1 MIRIK
6 ALASLVDKDS
16 RLVDIGTDHAL
27 LPIYLYENEITK
39 NVTGS
44 DISSNALEFAKNN
57 LKKHNLSDKIK
68 LIVSD
73 GFTNLNDEYD
83 TAVISGM
90 GTDTIKKILDRENL
104 PKKLIISSHKNVD
117 KLRLFMN
124 KKGYKIIKEITLK
137 DNDIYY
143 DMIKYEKGI
152 EILSNYD
159 ILVGKSNDTEYKLY
173 ILDKYKKIY
182 KKSKND
188 KYLEYINII
197 ERKQDWEKN

>member
-39 NVTGS
+39 KVTGS

-152 EILSNYD
+152 ETLSNYD
-159 ILVGKSNDTEYKLY
+159 ILVGKSNDIEYKLY
-173 ILDKYKKIY
+173 ILDKYKRIY

-188 KYLEYINII
+188 KFLEYINII
-197 ERKQDWEKN
+197 ERKQD

>member
-27 LPIYLYENEITK
+27 LPIYLYEDEITK
-39 NVTGS
+39 KVTGS

-152 EILSNYD
+152 ETLSNYD
-159 ILVGKSNDTEYKLY
+159 ILVGKSNDIEYKLY
-173 ILDKYKKIY
+173 ILDKYKRIY

-197 ERKQDWEKN
+197 ERKQD

>member
-39 NVTGS
+39 KVTGS

-152 EILSNYD
+152 ETLSNYD
-159 ILVGKSNDTEYKLY
+159 ILVGKSNDTEYKMY
-173 ILDKYKKIY
+173 ILDKYKRIY

-197 ERKQDWEKN
+197 ERKQD

>member
-16 RLVDIGTDHAL
+16 GLVDIGTDHAL

-39 NVTGS
+39 KVTGS

-137 DNDIYY
+137 DSDIYY

-152 EILSNYD
+152 ETLSNYD

-173 ILDKYKKIY
+173 ILDKYKRIY

-197 ERKQDWEKN
+197 ERKQD

>member
-6 ALASLVDKDS
+6 TLANLVDKDS
-16 RLVDIGTDHAL
+16 KLVDIGTDHAL

-44 DISSNALEFAKNN
+44 DISNNALEFAKTN
-57 LKKHNLSDKIK
+57 LKKHNLIDKIK
-68 LIVSD
+68 LVVSD
-73 GFTNLNDEYD
+73 GFNNLDDEYD

-90 GTDTIKKILDRENL
+90 GTDTIKKILDKNNL

-117 KLRLFMN
+117 ELRLFMN

-137 DNDIYY
+137 DNGIYY
-143 DMIKYEKGI
+143 DMIKYEKGR
-152 EILSNYD
+152 ENLSNHD
-159 ILVGKSNDTEYKLY
+159 ILVGKSNDTEYKEYL
-173 ILDKYKKIY
+173 LNKYKNIY
-182 KKSKND
+182 AKSKND

-197 ERKQDWEKN
+197 ERKQD

>member
-39 NVTGS
+39 KVTGS

-124 KKGYKIIKEITLK
+124 KKGHKIIKEITLK

-152 EILSNYD
+152 ETLSNYD

-197 ERKQDWEKN
+197 ERKQD

>member
-16 RLVDIGTDHAL
+16 KLIDIGTDHAL

-44 DISSNALEFAKNN
+44 DISSNALEFAKVN
-57 LKKHNLSDKIK
+57 LEKHKLSDKIK

-73 GFTNLNDEYD
+73 GFDNLDDEYD

-124 KKGYKIIKEITLK
+124 KKGYKITKEIVIK
-137 DNDIYY
+137 DNNIYY
-143 DMIKYEKGI
+143 DIIKYEKGK

-159 ILVGKSNDTEYKLY
+159 ILVGKSNDSEYKLY
-173 ILDKYKKIY
+173 VLDKYKKIY
-182 KKSKND
+182 AKSKNN

-197 ERKQDWEKN
+197 ERKQD

>member
-16 RLVDIGTDHAL
+16 KLIDIGTDHAL

-44 DISSNALEFAKNN
+44 DISSNALEFAKVN
-57 LKKHNLSDKIK
+57 LEKHKLSDKIK

-73 GFTNLNDEYD
+73 GFDNLDDEYD

-124 KKGYKIIKEITLK
+124 KKGYKITKEIIIK
-137 DNDIYY
+137 DNNIYY
-143 DMIKYEKGI
+143 DIIKYEKGK

-159 ILVGKSNDTEYKLY
+159 ILVGKSNDSEYKLY
-173 ILDKYKKIY
+173 VLDKYKKIY
-182 KKSKND
+182 AKSKNN

-197 ERKQDWEKN
+197 ERKQD

>member
-39 NVTGS
+39 KVTGS

-83 TAVISGM
+83 TAVISGV

-152 EILSNYD
+152 ETLSNYD

-173 ILDKYKKIY
+173 ILDKYKRIY

-197 ERKQDWEKN
+197 ERKQD

>member
-16 RLVDIGTDHAL
+16 KLIDIGTDHAL
-27 LPIYLYENEITK
+27 LPIYLYENKITK

-44 DISSNALEFAKNN
+44 DISSNALEFAKVN
-57 LKKHNLSDKIK
+57 LEKHKLSDKIK

-73 GFTNLNDEYD
+73 GFDNLDDEYD

-124 KKGYKIIKEITLK
+124 KKGYKITKEIVIK
-137 DNDIYY
+137 DNNIYY
-143 DMIKYEKGI
+143 DIIKYEKGK

-159 ILVGKSNDTEYKLY
+159 ILVGKSNDSEYKLY
-173 ILDKYKKIY
+173 VLDKYKKIY
-182 KKSKND
+182 AESKNN

-197 ERKQDWEKN
+197 ERKQD

>member
-16 RLVDIGTDHAL
+16 KLIDIGTDHAL
-27 LPIYLYENEITK
+27 LPIYLYENKITK

-44 DISSNALEFAKNN
+44 DISSNALEFAKVN
-57 LKKHNLSDKIK
+57 LEKHKLSDKIK

-73 GFTNLNDEYD
+73 GFDNLDDEYD

-124 KKGYKIIKEITLK
+124 KKGYKITKEIIIK
-137 DNDIYY
+137 DNNIYY
-143 DMIKYEKGI
+143 DIIKYEKGK

-159 ILVGKSNDTEYKLY
+159 ILVGKSNDSEYKLY
-173 ILDKYKKIY
+173 VLDKYKKIY
-182 KKSKND
+182 AKSKNN
-188 KYLEYINII
+188 KYLEYMNII
-197 ERKQDWEKN
+197 ERKQD

>member
-39 NVTGS
+39 KVTGS

-68 LIVSD
+68 LIVSA

-152 EILSNYD
+152 ETLSNYD

-197 ERKQDWEKN
+197 ERKQD

>member
-6 ALASLVDKDS
+6 TLANLVDKDS
-16 RLVDIGTDHAL
+16 KLVDIGTDHAL

-39 NVTGS
+39 KVTGS

-152 EILSNYD
+152 ETLSNYD

-173 ILDKYKKIY
+173 ILDKYKRIY

-197 ERKQDWEKN
+197 ERKQD

>member
-39 NVTGS
+39 KVTGS

-83 TAVISGM
+83 TTVISGM

-152 EILSNYD
+152 ETLSNYD

-173 ILDKYKKIY
+173 ILDKYKRIY

-197 ERKQDWEKN
+197 ERKQD

>member
-6 ALASLVDKDS
+6 TLANLVDKDS
-16 RLVDIGTDHAL
+16 KLVDIGTDHAL

-44 DISSNALEFAKNN
+44 DISNNALEFAKTN
-57 LKKHNLSDKIK
+57 LKKHNLIDKIK
-68 LIVSD
+68 LVVSD
-73 GFTNLNDEYD
+73 GFNNLDDEYD

-90 GTDTIKKILDRENL
+90 GTDTIKKILDRNNL

-117 KLRLFMN
+117 ELRLFMN

-137 DNDIYY
+137 DNGIYY
-143 DMIKYEKGI
+143 DMIKYEKGR
-152 EILSNYD
+152 EPLSNYD
-159 ILVGKSNDTEYKLY
+159 ILVGKSNDTEYKEYL
-173 ILDKYKKIY
+173 LNKYKNIY
-182 KKSKND
+182 AKSKND

-197 ERKQDWEKN
+197 ERKQD

>member
-16 RLVDIGTDHAL
+16 ILVDIGTDHAL

-39 NVTGS
+39 KVTGS

-152 EILSNYD
+152 ETLSNYD

-173 ILDKYKKIY
+173 ILDKYKRIY

-197 ERKQDWEKN
+197 ERKQD

>member
-6 ALASLVDKDS
+6 ALASLVDKDN

-39 NVTGS
+39 KVTGS

-152 EILSNYD
+152 ETLSNYD

-173 ILDKYKKIY
+173 ILDKYKRIY

-197 ERKQDWEKN
+197 ERKQD

>member
-16 RLVDIGTDHAL
+16 GLVDIGTDHAL

-39 NVTGS
+39 KVTGS

-152 EILSNYD
+152 ETLSNYD

-173 ILDKYKKIY
+173 ILDKYKRIY
-182 KKSKND
+182 IKSKND

-197 ERKQDWEKN
+197 ERKQD

>member
-39 NVTGS
+39 KVTGS

-57 LKKHNLSDKIK
+57 LQKHNLSDKIK

-152 EILSNYD
+152 ETLSNYD

-173 ILDKYKKIY
+173 ILDKYKRIY

-197 ERKQDWEKN
+197 ERKQD

>member
-39 NVTGS
+39 KVTGS
-44 DISSNALEFAKNN
+44 DISNNALEFAKNN

-152 EILSNYD
+152 ETLSNYD

-173 ILDKYKKIY
+173 ILDKYKRIY

-197 ERKQDWEKN
+197 ERKQD

>member
-16 RLVDIGTDHAL
+16 RLIDIGTDHAL

-39 NVTGS
+39 KVTGS

-152 EILSNYD
+152 ETLSNYD

-173 ILDKYKKIY
+173 ILDKYKRIY
-182 KKSKND
+182 IKSKND

-197 ERKQDWEKN
+197 ERKQD

>member
-16 RLVDIGTDHAL
+16 KLIDIGTDHAL
-27 LPIYLYENEITK
+27 LPIYLYENKITK

-44 DISSNALEFAKNN
+44 DISSNALEFAKVN
-57 LKKHNLSDKIK
+57 LEKHKLSDNIK

-73 GFTNLNDEYD
+73 GFDNLDDEYD

-124 KKGYKIIKEITLK
+124 KKGYKITKEIIIK
-137 DNDIYY
+137 DNNIYY
-143 DMIKYEKGI
+143 DIIKYEKGK
-152 EILSNYD
+152 EILNNYD
-159 ILVGKSNDTEYKLY
+159 ILVGKSNDSEYKLY
-173 ILDKYKKIY
+173 VLDKYKKIY
-182 KKSKND
+182 AKSKNN

-197 ERKQDWEKN
+197 ERKQD

>member
-16 RLVDIGTDHAL
+16 GLVDIGTDHAL

-39 NVTGS
+39 KVTGS

-90 GTDTIKKILDRENL
+90 GTDTIKKILDIDNI
-104 PKKLIISSHKNVD
+104 PNKLIISSHKNVD
-117 KLRLFMN
+117 ELRLFMN
-124 KKGYKIIKEITLK
+124 EKGYKIIKEIVLQE
-137 DNDIYY
+137 NDIFY
-143 DMIKYEKGI
+143 DIIKYEKGN
-152 EILSNYD
+152 EILNKYEL
-159 ILVGKSNDTEYKLY
+159 LVGKSNNLEYEKHL
-173 ILDKYKKIY
+173 LEKYKIIY
-182 KKSKND
+182 NKSKNK

-197 ERKQDWEKN
+197 EKKLD